1 MLSFFDCFEINSLFL
16 GYFIFSVNTPLNM
29 CNLICSRAWSGETWI
44 GKQCLEL
51 SKTLT
56 NEVLTQYWI
65 QFLILF
71 RVWTPLRYRPNPS
84 DNNEKSRSAIKRN
97 HKRQLCLHL
106 PPPLCWTMWKSLPQ
120 RTPEERQP
128 VRGRQDQQCSQ
139 NEN

>member
-29 CNLICSRAWSGETWI
+29 CHLICSRAWSGETWI

-71 RVWTPLRYRPNPS
+71 GHLLDTDPIPVTIM
-84 DNNEKSRSAIKRN
+84 KSHAQQSKGTIKGSSAYIS
-97 HKRQLCLHL
+97 LHL
-106 PPPLCWTMWKSLPQ
+106 SAGQCGNPFLSELP
-120 RTPEERQP
+120 R
-128 VRGRQDQQCSQ
+128 RGNQSEGDKI
-139 NEN
+139 NNALKM